1 MPRKLDHASINSLAY
16 DLVTGAPYQEIYAA
30 YMLTPAQLLREV
42 KTNIHLKQATTSLR
56 DTIRREGSLDVSIKA
71 VLAESLP
78 HILKDNIDPE
88 TEPSIRSRNL
98 ATLLNYTST
107 KSKIAA
113 DLEKADKGTSATM
126 GVQVV
131 FNASPGIRGISDN
144 VTINQTQE

>member
-16 DLVTGAPYQEIYAA
+16 DLVTGADYQEIYRA
-30 YMLTPAQLLREV
+30 YMLTPAQLLHEV
-42 KTNIHLKQATTSLR
+42 KTNIHLKQATSSLR

-71 VLAESLP
+71 VLSESLP
-78 HILKDNIDPE
+78 HILRDNIDPE

-131 FNASPGIRGISDN
+131 FNASSGIRGISDN

>member
-16 DLVTGAPYQEIYAA
+16 DLVTGADYSKIYAA
-30 YMLTPAQLLREV
+30 YMLTPAQLLHEV
-42 KTNIHLKQATTSLR
+42 KTNIHLKQATSSLK

-131 FNASPGIRGISDN
+131 FNASSGIRGISDN